1 MSFKASMLLSKGRK
15 IRFFG
20 GAFILTRPL
29 CTSIGSEENLFMEME
44 EYKLE
49 NVVRDV
55 MLYFFLFRQENDV
68 KTCV

>member
-15 IRFFG
+15 IRFRG
-20 GAFILTRPL
+20 GAFILTRP
-29 CTSIGSEENLFMEME
+29 GSEENLFMEME

>member
-1 MSFKASMLLSKGRK
+1 MLLSKGRK
-15 IRFFG
+15 IHFRG

-29 CTSIGSEENLFMEME
+29 WTCIGSEENLFMEME

-55 MLYFFLFRQENDV
+55 MLYFFFFFGR
-68 KTCV
+68 KMM